1 MTGGSWRIKRRG
13 MMFQKEMTNEEVAQL
28 DLIQY
33 EGPIQLVAS
42 RGKFEQEIDLI
53 LDEPVLGFDTETRP
67 SFKKGRV
74 YPTSLIQLAA
84 PNCVWLI
91 RVNRTGYPPELKK
104 LLSGDEWL
112 KVGSGLKDDLRRLIS
127 DIHFKPRGFLD
138 LQDYVEAFRIEEK
151 GLKKLT
157 GIVLGHRISKSQQV
171 SNWDADRL
179 TEPQLRYAAT
189 DAWICLEIY
198 RRLRESIL

>member
-1 MTGGSWRIKRRG
+1 
-13 MMFQKEMTNEEVAQL
+13 MFQKEMTNEEVAQL

-33 EGPIQLVAS
+33 EGPINLVDS
-42 RGKFEQEIDLI
+42 REKFEREIDLI

-67 SFKKGRV
+67 SFRKGRV

-91 RVNRTGYPPELKK
+91 RVNRTGYPTELKK
-104 LLSGDEWL
+104 FLSGDEWL

-151 GLKKLT
+151 GLKKLA

-171 SNWDADRL
+171 SNWDADSL
-179 TEPQLRYAAT
+179 TDAQMRYAAT

-198 RRLRESIL
+198 HRLRDSIS